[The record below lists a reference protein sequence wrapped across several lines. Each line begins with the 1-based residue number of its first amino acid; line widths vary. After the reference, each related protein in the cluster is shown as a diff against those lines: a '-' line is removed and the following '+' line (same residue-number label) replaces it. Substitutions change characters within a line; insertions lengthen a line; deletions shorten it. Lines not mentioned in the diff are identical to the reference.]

1 MSDDRGDSAHSAYLR
16 AHPGTDLAILDLGDD
31 ALGHVHFVER
41 TVLVPAAFVEGITRG
56 TTISWEQMMAAAW
69 EATSVVARDGPG
81 PALSAQT
88 LAAVGGNPLRAA
100 ADPQRHVRMVLVA
113 LDGLRGR
120 GLPRHEGRGYLELG
134 QALLGFGMV
143 ADALDAC
150 ERGRALLEQCGDGR
164 GLRAAY
170 ARLAGL
176 MSRMGLAEQALLYAE
191 AGLQVGRHLTREKAA
206 VRSGEAHFTNY
217 LHHQRVSAL
226 TRIGSVSEAEQAL
239 QEWSAD
245 DSRSGAQYD
254 FDVLTTRADLRLR
267 QERTAEALDD
277 YLQAIDMR
285 FTDADLG
292 SLSRRSYYLE
302 NSVTLFGRAVGAAI
316 NAGRL
321 DLAVAILAVLGT
333 RGVIRTGNP
342 VPPQSFA
349 ALQQIDGEISELAR
363 RATGAAVAGDRG
375 LLTVHDDRARQLLD
389 TRDTLLEGGGAD
401 GSSRG
406 RTVTQVAR
414 TIVAGVSP
422 AEVALCYSRS
432 SDGSMVVFVLHDGG
446 VQLYALDASGEEVE
460 QLATAAR
467 DECLRREGSD
477 SLGRLGEVALGP
489 VAGLLTD
496 ASRVLV
502 TAPGAL
508 GDFPFHAAPFRGRP
522 LVSWCEVRG
531 LPSLA
536 PLAPRERRP
545 AGRDESR
552 EPPRVAVA
560 AVRQPRYE
568 VLPELPALPRE
579 VAALRNAFPAAT
591 VRMDE
596 EATAAAVSADIAAA
610 DVLHVAGHATFEPEH
625 PLLARILM
633 ADRPLFAFEIMCAAR
648 APRLVNLSGCRAG
661 AERRQLSGEGE
672 GLAAAFLAA
681 GARTVVAP
689 LWPVRDD
696 VALAFNELLY
706 RELSRP
712 GTGPGEAARRAQLSL
727 MTEPRFAHHGLWGA
741 FTALGAL

>member
-1 MSDDRGDSAHSAYLR
+1 MYKRQ
-16 AHPGTDLAILDLGDD
+16 
-31 ALGHVHFVER
+31 
-41 TVLVPAAFVEGITRG
+41 
-56 TTISWEQMMAAAW
+56 EQ
-69 EATSVVARDGPG
+69 G
-81 PALSAQT
+81 
-88 LAAVGGNPLRAA
+88 
-100 ADPQRHVRMVLVA
+100 
-113 LDGLRGR
+113 
-120 GLPRHEGRGYLELG
+120 
-134 QALLGFGMV
+134 
-143 ADALDAC
+143 
-150 ERGRALLEQCGDGR
+150 
-164 GLRAAY
+164 
-170 ARLAGL
+170 
-176 MSRMGLAEQALLYAE
+176 
-191 AGLQVGRHLTREKAA
+191 
-206 VRSGEAHFTNY
+206 
-217 LHHQRVSAL
+217 
-226 TRIGSVSEAEQAL
+226 L

-245 DSRSGAQYD
+245 DSGGGRQYD
-254 FDVLTTRADLRLR
+254 FDLLTTRADLRLQQGR
-267 QERTAEALDD
+267 SGEALDD
-277 YLQAIDMR
+277 YLQAIDAR

-302 NSVTLFGRAVGAAI
+302 NSVTLFGRAVGAAV

-333 RGVIRTGNP
+333 RGVIRAGNP
-342 VPPQSFA
+342 VPPQSVA
-349 ALQQIDGEISELAR
+349 ALQQIDAEISELAR

-375 LLTVHDDRARQLLD
+375 LLTVQEDRALQLLD
-389 TRDTLLEGGGAD
+389 TRDTLLEGGGAA

-414 TIVAGVSP
+414 RIVAGVSP
-422 AEVALCYSRS
+422 AEVALCYGRT
-432 SDGSMVVFVLHDGG
+432 SDGSMMVFVLHDGG
-446 VQLYALDASGEEVE
+446 VQRYTLDASGDEVE
-460 QLATAAR
+460 QLAMAAR
-467 DECLRREGSD
+467 DECLRRQGGD
-477 SLGRLGEVALGP
+477 ALGRLGEVALDP
-489 VAGLLTD
+489 VAGLLAD

-536 PLAPRERRP
+536 PLALRETRP
-545 AGRDESR
+545 AGRDELR

-568 VLPELPALPRE
+568 VLPELRALPAE
-579 VAALRNAFPAAT
+579 VAVLRNAFPEAT

-596 EATAAAVSADIAAA
+596 EATAAAVSADIVAA
-610 DVLHVAGHATFEPEH
+610 DVLHLTGHATFEPEH

-633 ADRPLFAFEIMCAAR
+633 ADRPLFAFEITCAAR

-696 VALAFNELLY
+696 ATLAFNELLY

-712 GTGPGEAARRAQLSL
+712 GTGPGEATRRAQLSL
-727 MTEPRFAHHGLWGA
+727 MTDPRFAHPGLWGA